1 MALVTWFLWK
11 ALMFDIP
18 FEMHQIR
25 CFDWLATRLQPHTN
39 QKNHTRTCCFLLIV
53 RKNTSSHRTTKFHL
67 DFGNW
72 LCRNRFGSTQ
82 QILAGSGGEFCDKAA
97 HLLPV
102 VCFGGRTDLY
112 WNPQVQVVFRV
123 FTCFVH
129 CSFQDEAVLSVI
141 VAKAARIPAFDVVC
155 WV

>member
-1 MALVTWFLWK
+1 M
-11 ALMFDIP
+11 
-18 FEMHQIR
+18 R
-25 CFDWLATRLQPHTN
+25 CFGWLATRLQPHTN

-53 RKNTSSHRTTKFHL
+53 RKKGVSIQVHIEPQGFIWTLVIGCVATDLGLH
-67 DFGNW
+67 
-72 LCRNRFGSTQ
+72 NRFERV
-82 QILAGSGGEFCDKAA
+82 LAGSGCEFCDKAA

-102 VCFGGRTDLY
+102 VCFGGRTDVY

-129 CSFQDEAVLSVI
+129 CFFQDEAVLSVI
-141 VAKAARIPAFDVVC
+141 IAKAARIPAFDVVC